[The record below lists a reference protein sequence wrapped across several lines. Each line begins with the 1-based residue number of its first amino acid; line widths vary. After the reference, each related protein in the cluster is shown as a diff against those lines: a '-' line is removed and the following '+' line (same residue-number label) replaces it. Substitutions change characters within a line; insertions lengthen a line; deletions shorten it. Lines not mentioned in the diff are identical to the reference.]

1 MRTKRGRI
9 GEPVAQEAPIQEGV
23 AAVPEEPSA
32 PELAVQEVGPEE
44 EASAAAGGFS
54 REAYGQQAADEPE
67 GAASAIAAADQTQT
81 PAADDEGGFSRE
93 AHGQTGADEPE
104 GAASAIAAGGQT
116 KTPAADGEGGL
127 SREAHGQTGADE
139 PEGAASAIAAGGQT
153 KTPAADGEGGLS
165 REAHGQTGAGEPEGA
180 AAVQVAAVAPIA
192 KPTTLPTRE
201 DMQHG
206 TSLPE
211 IEDYDNTA
219 VTASGADAVR
229 NIRPITSPRAD
240 RKLKTWFRDR
250 LIRQSSDGPVA
261 VYPHQPGP
269 EFATDSES
277 GFTGGAALTK
287 KDEPRGAA
295 LSSHPVTG
303 ADLEPH
309 DNRTSGNNASNVEG
323 RSMSPTEEEAVQPPS
338 PAPQNGGGKKSR
350 LRRSFMK
357 SVSRNT
363 QESKTNGVT
372 KQSSEGSQALSESKS
387 RDVQGLRNSAVEQGL
402 PVPPAL
408 GEAPSTGR
416 ESRFSED
423 L

>member
-9 GEPVAQEAPIQEGV
+9 GKPIAQEAPTQEGV
-23 AAVPEEPSA
+23 AAVQEEPA
-32 PELAVQEVGPEE
+32 AQELAAQNAGPEQ
-44 EASAAAGGFS
+44 EASTAEGGLS
-54 REAYGQQAADEPE
+54 REAYGQKAADEPE
-67 GAASAIAAADQTQT
+67 GAASAIAAAAQTKT
-81 PAADDEGGFSRE
+81 PAAEGEAGFARE
-93 AHGQTGADEPE
+93 AYGQKAADEPE
-104 GAASAIAAGGQT
+104 GAASAIAAAAQT
-116 KTPAADGEGGL
+116 KTPAAEGEAGFA
-127 SREAHGQTGADE
+127 REAYGQKAADE
-139 PEGAASAIAAGGQT
+139 PEGAASAIAAAAQT
-153 KTPAADGEGGLS
+153 KTPAADGEGGFS
-165 REAHGQTGAGEPEGA
+165 RESQGQAGADEPEGA

-201 DMQHG
+201 DMERG

-219 VTASGADAVR
+219 ITASGAADMR
-229 NIRPITSPRAD
+229 NNHPITSPRAD
-240 RKLKTWFRDR
+240 RKLTTWFRDR
-250 LIRQSSDGPVA
+250 LIRRSSDGPVA
-261 VYPHQPGP
+261 VYPRQPGP

-277 GFTGGAALTK
+277 GFTGGAALTR

-309 DNRTSGNNASNVEG
+309 DNRHSGNNVSNVEG
-323 RSMSPTEEEAVQPPS
+323 VALSPTEEETVQPP
-338 PAPQNGGGKKSR
+338 PAQQNGGGKRNR

-357 SVSRNT
+357 SVSRT
-363 QESKTNGVT
+363 TEESKTDGVT
-372 KQSSEGSQALSESKS
+372 KKGGEGPQAPSDSKS